1 MPHRH
6 KHRRRQY
13 FREEAKARKSMSPSA
28 FDRSSG
34 KIWKKKLKLEP
45 SEFYSR
51 SKMCFNAYF
60 VWFTNKSTCLF
71 DYKSNFFSYDCC
83 DFIRWFFFKFVN
95 LIFIIFVGDDI
106 RKQIQDIIDEL
117 QNVKSQSRSNERR
130 ACMTQL
136 IRLTRDGN
144 SSIIKEKFR

>member
-1 MPHRH
+1 MI
-6 KHRRRQY
+6 
-13 FREEAKARKSMSPSA
+13 F
-28 FDRSSG
+28 
-34 KIWKKKLKLEP
+34 
-45 SEFYSR
+45 
-51 SKMCFNAYF
+51 FNLLIY
-60 VWFTNKSTCLF
+60 
-71 DYKSNFFSYDCC
+71 
-83 DFIRWFFFKFVN
+83 

-144 SSIIKEKFR
+144 SSIIKEKFRYTYILYI